1 MPRRSREKSF
11 LPLRAT
17 AKRSADKRSMGGI
30 GGALRRHHLISRI
43 HFQEVCMAGP
53 ETTSDKRK
61 PDAAKSAVAE
71 ATSYVGSP
79 AVGTSKAAAAAAV
92 ASIGPDHTQA
102 NAPRPRLVW
111 SAPARFPAP

>member
-1 MPRRSREKSF
+1 
-11 LPLRAT
+11 
-17 AKRSADKRSMGGI
+17 MGGI

-79 AVGTSKAAAAAAV
+79 AVGTSKAAAAAGV
-92 ASIGPDHTQA
+92 ASIGPDDSQV
-102 NAPRPRLVW
+102 NARRRPLLW
-111 SAPARFPAP
+111 SAVAALLAALLIA